1 MSRTVIYEHPLNERI
16 RNLLRLE
23 FLFRQMKHQMA
34 GTTPWDSRAAIAAL
48 LEVLTL
54 LSRSDLK
61 GELIKELERS
71 TATLAPL
78 AGRSGVDDEQLGNI
92 LHWLERLHKAL
103 HAADGQLGQAL
114 RDDEF
119 LSAVRQR
126 STIPGGTCDFDL
138 PGYHHWLHRGAEERH
153 QQQEA
158 WLVKLEPVR
167 KSVELLLKLIR
178 GSADPV
184 PQVAEAGFYP
194 CALEQNV
201 PYQLVRVLLPGECPF
216 FPEIS
221 GGKHRF
227 TIRFMVASTSRRPVQ
242 TGEDVEFRLIQCAL

>member
-1 MSRTVIYEHPLNERI
+1 MSRTVIYEHPLNERV

-23 FLFRQMKHQMA
+23 FLFKQVKHHTA
-34 GTTPWDSRAAIAAL
+34 GTTPWDSRAALAAL
-48 LEVLTL
+48 MEVLTL

-61 GELIKELERS
+61 SEIIKELERNI
-71 TATLAPL
+71 ATLTPL
-78 AGRSGVDDEQLGNI
+78 AGRSGVDDDQLGNI
-92 LHWLERLHKAL
+92 LHWLDRLHQAL
-103 HAADGQLGQAL
+103 RATEGQIGQVL

-119 LSAVRQR
+119 LAAVRQR

-138 PGYHHWLHRGAEERH
+138 PGYHHWLHRGADERH
-153 QQQEA
+153 GQLEA
-158 WLVKLEPVR
+158 WLMKLEPVR

-184 PQVAEAGFYP
+184 TERAEGGVYP
-194 CALEQNV
+194 CALDQNM
-201 PYQLVRVLLPGECPF
+201 PFQLVRVLLPGESPL

-227 TIRFMVASTSRRPVQ
+227 TIRFMEASTNGRSAQ
-242 TGEDVEFRLIQCAL
+242 TREDVEFRLIRCML